1 MRKIVTIVATLAV
14 LGLIG
19 GVTLA
24 SASSTAPQRNA
35 WGIPSFPG
43 AKTRPASP
51 EVPRIDE
58 AETLV
63 LFSRGGSET
72 DVDEPPAGESQGDEF
87 TVHQGV
93 FNELGTR
100 VGQLDVHGTESQLSR
115 RQVSILISF
124 TVSLSN
130 GEIDADG
137 VGSFTRTTAE
147 LDFGV
152 TGGTGHYQNVRGE
165 VHLEFLPHNAVKATY
180 HLIP

>member
-1 MRKIVTIVATLAV
+1 MRKIIPVVVIAL

-24 SASSTAPQRNA
+24 SASSTAAQRNA

-43 AKTRPASP
+43 AKTRPAL

-93 FNELGTR
+93 FNEFGTR

-137 VGSFTRTTAE
+137 VGSFTPTTEE

-165 VHLEFLPHNAVKATY
+165 VHLEFLPNNSVKATY